1 MENFHELLINRRSI
15 RKYTDQP
22 IDPEQVKQIL
32 EAALMGP
39 TSKNLRPW
47 QFVVV
52 EDKETMR
59 QLSELKPNYATSIAT
74 APLAV
79 VVTADTTLSDVWVE
93 DASIAAILMQLQ
105 ALSLIHI

>member
-39 TSKNLRPW
+39 TSKISDHGNLWSSRTRRPCASSANSNP
-47 QFVVV
+47 
-52 EDKETMR
+52 TM
-59 QLSELKPNYATSIAT
+59 LHL
-74 APLAV
+74 
-79 VVTADTTLSDVWVE
+79 
-93 DASIAAILMQLQ
+93 
-105 ALSLIHI
+105 